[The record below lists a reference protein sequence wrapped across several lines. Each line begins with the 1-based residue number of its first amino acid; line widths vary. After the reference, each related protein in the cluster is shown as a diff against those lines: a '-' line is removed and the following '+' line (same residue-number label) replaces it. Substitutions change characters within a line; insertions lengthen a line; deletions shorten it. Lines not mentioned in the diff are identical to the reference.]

1 MIDHTYVSL
10 GSVVSREQLETLK
23 KEYAKLVELQ
33 KDAFLHKSIWDYHYD
48 ECVIQLRHEKAA
60 LTVRKQLEYNLELMR
75 EAEASIQLEIAQN
88 EE

>member
-1 MIDHTYVSL
+1 MIDHTYVPL

-23 KEYAKLVELQ
+23 KELVELR
-33 KDAFLHKSIWDYHYD
+33 KDAFLHKSIWDHHYD
-48 ECVIQLRHEKAA
+48 ECIIQLRHEKAA